1 MTKAS
6 NNLSYADTLRAL
18 YAGEAAFCRV
28 LPAFISSHVTNA
40 AAGFSAETIRTL
52 KEHLIDS
59 RWQKQLLKACL
70 EMIGEAVPE
79 TSYAAPAPD
88 ILRDLDDLIGLKRSE
103 VSTYLTLL
111 PQLKA
116 EAAPP
121 EIINACEEIL
131 EQEAAMLEG
140 LRALGTES
148 PAQPRPAVPF
158 GAGISY
164 HA

>member
-6 NNLSYADTLRAL
+6 NNLPYADTLRAL
-18 YAGEAAFCRV
+18 YATEAVFCRV
-28 LPAFISSHVTNA
+28 LPSFIALHTANA
-40 AAGFSAETIRTL
+40 RDGLPAETIRTL

-70 EMIGEAVPE
+70 GLIGEAVPE
-79 TSYAAPAPD
+79 TSFACPAPE
-88 ILRDLDDLIGLKRSE
+88 ILRDLNDLEGLKRSE
-103 VSTYLTLL
+103 VSAYIALL

-116 EAAPP
+116 AGAHP

-131 EQEAAMLEG
+131 EQEATMVAFLSGGDAEAG
-140 LRALGTES
+140 ALM
-148 PAQPRPAVPF
+148 PAVS
-158 GAGISY
+158 AYADHIY